1 MPPRQKYEPG
11 QQIEEKFEIVKLLGK
26 GAYSEVYQAQDLLAK
41 DVCVLKI
48 MIPAE
53 EDTDV
58 LTRLRTEIAVLKN
71 LPFHAH
77 IARFLDANRLNN
89 GDLYLKLEYVEGST
103 YSELLKK
110 NRDRKPP
117 PFAVDEVRQASLDLL
132 DALIFLHG
140 QPKPI
145 LHRDLNP
152 NNLIQN
158 PGRGLVIIDFNVSKV
173 VAQGENSSSI
183 VGTPPF
189 IPPEIMIR
197 PGEGAWTTKGDI
209 YAVGVVMYNLL
220 TGRKD
225 PFNSTDDRLAGNPP
239 LKPSMF
245 YPELPKKIE
254 SIILKAIAHDPK
266 KRFNSAKEMQD
277 AILADWPADKVNSKI
292 MTDQKPNRP
301 GSDQIKEEITKS
313 LEGGR
318 LEEAERRL
326 KEWREFAGDSAE
338 FKSVAPKMEK
348 GIEKLRKEKVE
359 GLIREAKALLGDEQ
373 KFDEG
378 HIGAMLDRVIA
389 MDTKNPD
396 VPKLR
401 GKVIE
406 KATARRERQ
415 IYEETLAKC
424 EALWVREQELV
435 KVKVAPNEILD
446 GIHKVA
452 MEIVAQAILTMPD
465 SLLLRGLA
473 ENAKMK
479 YQDAAEAYEAKTT
492 ADETKKY
499 RDLRDKL
506 INWQKEKGADYLI
519 PWVENEIQVPPKP
532 VAEAILE
539 TEVIA
544 TEYARNKA
552 GEYLRLAEDLIDKH
566 DPRAARTVLEKRI
579 DLFML
584 PEENDNKL
592 RRFSEE
598 RLKPELK
605 KLETSEELL
614 QKAKLLDDPL
624 LGWETVN
631 KAIEAYKWVS
641 GIDETRHSL
650 AERIMSRTEGY
661 LADGEISLEKARTE
675 ISEAEI
681 KRNWQTAR
689 EKFERAKEQIEK
701 IRQFANEAGLEVMQV
716 RSASLLK
723 KSQDLLSNCD
733 REGELIRTM
742 DEAVEK
748 LQKILNL
755 NDLKGATREWEDLK
769 GIYGELTLERF
780 SRLRTL
786 RNRIEGAKHFS
797 TLLRRLEESAF
808 RIHSDPT
815 QVRSA
820 LEECKTLIENTEY
833 KKYEEELQVL
843 QEKLQGHLNYLSGLE
858 ALEKRGDAGE
868 ALSYF
873 GQVTRLKEHPDKEEA
888 LNKVKEIGE
897 SKKEEA
903 RIAKTLEDANTVLN
917 SHPRRAYELLAGYA
931 SQTSLR
937 KKEITELLE
946 SARTLWEKQVVGE
959 LEMALKQKT
968 PNLKRLRDLA
978 DELEKLPQP
987 PTLPYALI
995 NRAKA
1000 EASIMES
1007 RSYEQQGKWD
1017 LAVKAWDQAIQ
1028 LDGFNHP
1035 EYEQKR
1041 RDARLR
1047 QVEMGLD
1054 MAKGEH
1060 EARAWLDSLKTEF
1073 PSAPQTWEM
1082 EAKFYY
1088 RIASKPEARASERV
1102 RYYTSARQAINIGRD
1117 GLSHVKDHA
1126 QALVVG
1132 GRLDDLEN
1140 KILAEESLARSMS
1153 QVEDLLD
1160 PGRSQESFKE
1170 AVRKVKELQ
1179 KQIQKNPLLDDWWR
1193 ETRIRLISALEQDD
1207 DGLTDQNLWE
1217 RFDKRG
1223 KMLILDPG
1231 HARGQELLRNL
1242 TSLAMNLDTEITRA
1256 TEDRM
1261 GLTAQGPDHLALD
1274 IQENDLIS
1282 LRDRGQ
1288 AAYDMLGQRSQGT
1301 DRVTSNLR
1309 ATLANNLGSLQGFLG
1324 QLNTLRQWK
1333 TQALHHLNQARVD
1346 DNWTNF
1352 DRLLSEIN
1360 RAGFGEHRTIR
1371 DLKAKRN
1378 EIEDKRK
1385 RLLKIR
1391 DELLSLAEEPDGRQ
1405 ADTALRRM
1413 EIYETDPNEGDP
1425 ADEFGL
1431 KSTLQVRDP
1440 FSGRSVTGWFV
1451 VKPWLQEQKRQ
1462 QIELANWLVEC
1473 GLSHIMRD
1481 LGLPAIVTSGD
1492 MPRGIAP
1499 WTETEKATRQMLDEG
1514 AYEDATRRVL
1524 FALAGE
1530 KPSRPK
1536 DESEDS
1542 KRLQHS
1548 IWANHELGLLA
1559 WNEAI
1564 NRLSHPPIMRE
1575 HVKSNLALQI
1585 LDQGDEA
1592 LRQVESWVESTK
1604 KRKSEIERQ
1613 KRKWLSAEN
1622 ELEQALRELREA
1634 VSSWNLVGKKQR
1646 VRSLR
1651 ERVHRALFD
1660 CRAIA
1665 PKHPILTDVE
1675 SLPIMAD

>member
-1 MPPRQKYEPG
+1 MPNYRYEPG
-11 QQIEEKFEIVKLLGK
+11 KVVEEKFEIIKLLGE
-26 GAYSEVYQAQDLLAK
+26 GAYSEVYQARDLLM
-41 DVCVLKI
+41 DEICVLKI
-48 MIPAE
+48 MLPKN
-53 EDTDV
+53 EDEDV
-58 LTRLRTEIAVLKN
+58 LARLKNEVAILKN
-71 LPFHAH
+71 LPTHPH
-77 IARFLDANRLNN
+77 IAHFLDASKLN

-103 YSELLKK
+103 YSTLLKK
-110 NRDRKPP
+110 YKDRTPA
-117 PFAVDEVRQASLDLL
+117 PFTLDETRQASLDLL
-132 DALIFLHG
+132 DALIFLHER
-140 QPKPI
+140 PKPI

-158 PGRGLVIIDFNVSKV
+158 PDRGLVIIDFNVSKIIV
-173 VAQGENSSSI
+173 QGENSSSI

-189 IPPEIMIR
+189 IPPEILTR
-197 PGEGAWTTKGDI
+197 PGEGAWTTQGDL

-225 PFNSTDDRLAGNPP
+225 PFDSPGDRLDGKPP
-239 LKPSMF
+239 RKPSVF
-245 YPELPKKIE
+245 YPELPNGVEK
-254 SIILKAIAHDPK
+254 IILKAIEYDPN
-266 KRFNSAKEMQD
+266 KRYSTAKEMRD
-277 AILADWPADKVNSKI
+277 AIVAEWSPERASSR
-292 MTDQKPNRP
+292 MTTNPKTDRIDTNQL
-301 GSDQIKEEITKS
+301 QEEITKS
-313 LEGGR
+313 LGDGR
-318 LEEAERRL
+318 LEEAENLLEDLRKL
-326 KEWREFAGDSAE
+326 AEVSAE
-338 FKSVAPKMEK
+338 FKTVVKKMEGEVAK
-348 GIEKLRKEKVE
+348 KRQAEVDRL
-359 GLIREAKALLGDEQ
+359 LHEAQALLGDEQ

-378 HIGAMLDRVIA
+378 RIGAMLDQVIE
-389 MDTKNPD
+389 MDPKNPTA
-396 VPKLR
+396 PRLR
-401 GKVIE
+401 EEVANKGMM
-406 KATARRERQ
+406 RRERQ
-415 IYEETLAKC
+415 VYEETLAKC
-424 EALWVREQELV
+424 QALWGRERELMEANTPPDQIIG
-435 KVKVAPNEILD
+435 KIYKQAMDLVAKASSEL
-446 GIHKVA
+446 
-452 MEIVAQAILTMPD
+452 PD
-465 SLLLRGLA
+465 SLLLIGLA
-473 ENAKMK
+473 SEADRR
-479 YQDAAEAYEAKTT
+479 YRDATEIYEAKTT
-492 ADETKKY
+492 ADTREEY
-499 RDLRDKL
+499 EQFLNQLNKL
-506 INWQKEKGADYLI
+506 NQEKGSNYLV
-519 PWVENEIQVPPKP
+519 PWVDERGIQQAPKT
-532 VAEAILE
+532 VTEAIFE

-544 TEYARNKA
+544 AEFARNKA
-552 GEYLRLAEDLIDKH
+552 REYLDVAKKFIEEHK
-566 DPRAARTVLEKRI
+566 PYAAHEALEKRNS
-579 DLFML
+579 LFKL
-584 PEENDNKL
+584 PIESKNILQKYDEEQIT
-592 RRFSEE
+592 
-598 RLKPELK
+598 PELK
-605 KLETSEELL
+605 KLKTAEKLL

-624 LGWETVN
+624 VGWQAVN
-631 KAIEAYKWVS
+631 QAIETYEWVS
-641 GIDETRHSL
+641 GVDETRRTL
-650 AERIMSRTEGY
+650 AERIMSRAEGY
-661 LADGEISLEKARTE
+661 LADGEIFLEKIRTE

-681 KRNWQTAR
+681 KRNWQAVR
-689 EKFERAKEQIEK
+689 EKFELAKEQIEK
-701 IRQFANEAGLEVMQV
+701 VRQFVSEVGLEAMQT

-723 KSQDLLSNCD
+723 KSQELLAICD
-733 REGELIRTM
+733 REGELIRVM
-742 DEAVEK
+742 DDAAVK
-748 LQKILNL
+748 LQKLLDSNE
-755 NDLKGATREWEDLK
+755 LKGAAREWEDLK
-769 GIYGELTLERF
+769 GIYGEPTLERF
-780 SRLRTL
+780 SRLRAL

-797 TLLRRLEESAF
+797 TILRRLEESAF

-843 QEKLQGHLNYLSGLE
+843 QEKLKGHLNYLSGLE
-858 ALEKRGDAGE
+858 ALEKRGDAAE
-868 ALSYF
+868 ALGYF
-873 GQVTRLKEHPDKEEA
+873 ELVTRLKEHPDREEA
-888 LNKVKEIGE
+888 LKKVKEIGE

-903 RIAKTLEDANTVLN
+903 LIAKTLEDARAVLN
-917 SHPRRAYELLAGYA
+917 SNPRRAYELLAGYV

-946 SARTLWEKQVVGE
+946 SARNLWEKQVTGQ
-959 LEMALKQKT
+959 LETALKQKT
-968 PNLKRLRDLA
+968 PDLKRLRDLA

-1000 EASIMES
+1000 EASVMEA
-1007 RSYEQQGKWD
+1007 RSYEQQGKWEA
-1017 LAVKAWDQAIQ
+1017 AVKAWDQAIQ

-1035 EYEQKR
+1035 EYERER

-1054 MAKGEH
+1054 MSKGEN

-1073 PSAPQTWEM
+1073 PNAPQTWEM

-1102 RYYTSARQAINIGRD
+1102 RQYTSARQAINIGRD
-1117 GLSHVKDHA
+1117 GLAHVKDHA

-1140 KILAEESLARSMS
+1140 RILAEESLARSMS

-1160 PGRSQESFKE
+1160 PARSQESFKE

-1179 KQIQKNPLLDDWWR
+1179 KQFQKNPILDDWWR
-1193 ETRIRLISALEQDD
+1193 ETRIRIISALEQDD

-1256 TEDRM
+1256 VEDRM
-1261 GLTAQGPDHLALD
+1261 GLTSQGPDHLALD

-1288 AAYDMLGQRSQGT
+1288 AAYDMLGQRSQGA
-1301 DRVTSNLR
+1301 DKVTSNLR
-1309 ATLANNLGSLQGFLG
+1309 ATLANNLGTLQGFLG

-1371 DLKAKRN
+1371 DLKTRRDEMENKRN
-1378 EIEDKRK
+1378 

-1391 DELLSLAEEPDGRQ
+1391 DELLSLAEEPEGRQ
-1405 ADTALRRM
+1405 ANTALRRM

-1440 FSGRSVTGWFV
+1440 FSGRSVGGWFV
-1451 VKPWLQEQKRQ
+1451 VKSWLLEQKRQ
-1462 QIELANWLVEC
+1462 QNELTIWLMEC
-1473 GLSHIMRD
+1473 GLSHVVRD
-1481 LGLPAIVTSGD
+1481 LGLHASPTSGD
-1492 MPRGIAP
+1492 IPRGIAP
-1499 WTETEKATRQMLDEG
+1499 WSEIEKATRQMLDEG
-1514 AYEDATRRVL
+1514 AYEEATRRIL
-1524 FALAGE
+1524 CAIEGE
-1530 KPSRPK
+1530 KLSRPK

-1542 KRLQHS
+1542 KELQRS
-1548 IWANHELGLLA
+1548 IWANRESALLA
-1559 WNEAI
+1559 WYAAI
-1564 NRLSHPPIMRE
+1564 NRLSNSPIKRE
-1575 HVKSNLALQI
+1575 QVKSNLALRM
-1585 LDQGDEA
+1585 LEQGGEN
-1592 LRQVESWVESTK
+1592 LRQVETWVEAAK

-1622 ELEQALRELREA
+1622 DLEQALRELREA

-1646 VRSLR
+1646 VRGLR

-1675 SLPIMAD
+1675 SLTIMAD